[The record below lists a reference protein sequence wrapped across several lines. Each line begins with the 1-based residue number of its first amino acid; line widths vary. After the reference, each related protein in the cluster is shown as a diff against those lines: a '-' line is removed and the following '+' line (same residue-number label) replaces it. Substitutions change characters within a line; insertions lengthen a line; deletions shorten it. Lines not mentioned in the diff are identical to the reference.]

1 MTQHLSES
9 STIPVASTSTSL
21 PAELEE
27 MGPLRGSLLSVA
39 PSYGSIGPA
48 SRASGSISPKLGRV
62 IEEQA
67 STFISLEEAEEE
79 IELDLEDQGYFVGS
93 YPRLIHLYT
102 LVPFTSLAT
111 WLLLGVLI
119 PLAFVPGQPRPPHPK
134 FFPSPIPEFI
144 TSAAFWSFSYQLR
157 LPFFSL
163 ISSVVKNS
171 NVAVILHT
179 SSHVIINNL
188 LRLAILPILHIRD
201 DMQHHYPARTD
212 YAFFRIWWASL
223 GWSFAE
229 VVVAIWQGYEQLA
242 LYRDVMI
249 PPSRVK
255 EFLGAAVPPEERD
268 CYEIPITDLVAST
281 DLLLPQQPSDNEED
295 ELEQNLDK
303 LVRIKSRGELEQVY
317 GVPVIDI
324 PVFITCL
331 QRIDSIIL
339 SLGTTLLVAWA
350 YLRSSISLPSPD
362 AHDSPHRS
370 WNDTA
375 FFTAFLLVCLIH
387 MGLAVLFTPPV
398 LARIGVHT
406 AAYSSLLVALGLFFG
421 GLAVWGILT

>member
-1 MTQHLSES
+1 MAQPLSES
-9 STIPVASTSTSL
+9 PTIPVASTSTSP

-62 IEEQA
+62 PEEQA

-79 IELDLEDQGYFVGS
+79 IELDLEDQGYFVGEQTLLGFTQPCFATTALLGS
-93 YPRLIHLYT
+93 YPRLIRLYT
-102 LVPFTSLAT
+102 FVPFTSLAT
-111 WLLLGVLI
+111 WLLLGVFI
-119 PLAFVPGQPRPPHPK
+119 PFAFIPGQPHPPHPK
-134 FFPSPIPEFI
+134 FFPFPIPEFI

-171 NVAVILHT
+171 NVAVILH
-179 SSHVIINNL
+179 SSLHVIIHNL

-201 DMQHHYPARTD
+201 DMRHHYPTRTD

-242 LYRDVMI
+242 LYRDVMV

-268 CYEIPITDLVAST
+268 CYEIPVADLVACKYFILWYLFHYLWRAFSHGSIVA
-281 DLLLPQQPSDNEED
+281 PAA
-295 ELEQNLDK
+295 
-303 LVRIKSRGELEQVY
+303 VRQ
-317 GVPVIDI
+317 
-324 PVFITCL
+324 
-331 QRIDSIIL
+331 
-339 SLGTTLLVAWA
+339 
-350 YLRSSISLPSPD
+350 
-362 AHDSPHRS
+362 
-370 WNDTA
+370 
-375 FFTAFLLVCLIH
+375 
-387 MGLAVLFTPPV
+387 
-398 LARIGVHT
+398 
-406 AAYSSLLVALGLFFG
+406 
-421 GLAVWGILT
+421 